1 MRKIW
6 LTALLT
12 VFLSVLLSQSVL
24 AQTDGGYVPVPKS
37 KNTYPAYITDIYTKK
52 GKTYVVADYIQWF
65 EGKEADRIFLQ
76 KEPDSGL
83 EGAPDGYYIVNDNPK
98 LRTFE
103 VKRNA
108 EVLMQIYNRNGKANQ
123 LTIIWNEPITF
134 DKFTNIFAK
143 DNLLKGYPYHL
154 TISNGKISKIVQQ
167 YIP

>member
-12 VFLSVLLSQSVL
+12 VFLSILLSGSSL

-37 KNTYPAYITDIYTKK
+37 KNTHPAYITDIYTKK
-52 GKTYVVADYIQWF
+52 GKTYVVADYIEWF

-83 EGAPDGYYIVNDNPK
+83 VGPPDGYYIVNDNPK

-103 VKRNA
+103 VKGNA
-108 EVLMQIYNRNGKANQ
+108 AVLMQIYNRDGNANEPK
-123 LTIIWNEPITF
+123 IIWNEPLTF
-134 DKFTNIFAK
+134 TKFNNIFTK
-143 DNLLKGYPYHL
+143 DNLLKEYPYHL
-154 TISNGKISKIVQQ
+154 TISNGKISRIVQQ